1 MKHKLNEEEYNEVI
15 KLGVC
20 NDEQQASEIVYRLQ
34 DEGIE
39 SYNEGN
45 AVYISVE
52 QDRNNPHYVDDVK
65 EYAMNM
71 FKQACGASNK
81 MKLACS
87 KKNTVK
93 LTESKLKQIIKEAVI
108 NELKSIK
115 NNKNR

>member
-45 AVYISVE
+45 VVCISIE
-52 QDRNNPHYVDDVK
+52 QDRNDPHYVDDVK
-65 EYAMNM
+65 NYAMSIFNEM
-71 FKQACGASNK
+71 CKNDNQR
-81 MKLACS
+81 MRIACS
-87 KKNTVK
+87 KHKTLK
-93 LTESKLKQIIKEAVI
+93 LTESKLKSLIKESVRKALL
-108 NELKSIK
+108 EL
-115 NNKNR
+115 

>member
-1 MKHKLNEEEYNEVI
+1 MKHKLNEEEYNEII

-39 SYNEGN
+39 SYNEN
-45 AVYISVE
+45 NIIFISIE

-65 EYAMNM
+65 NYAMSIFNDCC
-71 FKQACGASNK
+71 KSTNQQ

-87 KKNTVK
+87 KRKTMK
-93 LTESKLKQIIKEAVI
+93 LTESKLKNLIKESVRKALL
-108 NELKSIK
+108 EL
-115 NNKNR
+115 

>member
-1 MKHKLNEEEYNEVI
+1 MKRRLNEEEYNEII

-20 NDEQQASEIVYRLQ
+20 SNEQQASEIIYKLQ

-45 AVYISVE
+45 VVFISVE
-52 QDRNNPHYVDDVK
+52 QDRNDPHYVDDVK
-65 EYAMNM
+65 EYAMHI
-71 FKQACGASNK
+71 FKQTCGASNK

-108 NELKSIK
+108 NELKTIK